1 MSKVLNREQLVE
13 LCTSLAAYLGVKKI
27 ENEDIQERVTRLISI
42 LALHFLEKKNTDE
55 LLNIIANVCA
65 LDNRMNKGE
74 IPTIVDNNKGLGIG
88 VAFQVEDT
96 MHIIGCKE
104 CFDVAKKMTKKNDKV
119 VKGDC

>member
-13 LCTSLAAYLGVKKI
+13 LCTSLAAYLGVTKI
-27 ENEDIQERVTRLISI
+27 ENEDIQERVSRLISI
-42 LALHFLEKKNTDE
+42 LALHFLKNKNTDE

-65 LDNRMNKGE
+65 LDSRMNKGE
-74 IPTIVDNNKGLGIG
+74 MPTILDNNKGLGIG

-104 CFDVAKKMTKKNDKV
+104 CFDVAKKMVKEKDKV
-119 VKGDC
+119 TKGDC

>member
-13 LCTSLAAYLGVKKI
+13 LCTSLAIYLGVTKI
-27 ENEDIQERVTRLISI
+27 ENEDIQGRVSRLISI
-42 LALHFLEKKNTDE
+42 LALHFLENKNTDE

-65 LDNRMNKGE
+65 LDSRMNKGE
-74 IPTIVDNNKGLGIG
+74 MPTIVDNENGLGIG

-119 VKGDC
+119 LKGDC

>member
-13 LCTSLAAYLGVKKI
+13 LCTSLAVYLGVNKI
-27 ENEDIQERVTRLISI
+27 ENEDMQERVSRLISI

-65 LDNRMNKGE
+65 LDSRMNKGE
-74 IPTIVDNNKGLGIG
+74 MPTIVDNENGLGIG

-104 CFDVAKKMTKKNDKV
+104 CFDVAKKMAKENDKV

>member
-1 MSKVLNREQLVE
+1 MSKVLKREQLVE
-13 LCTSLAAYLGVKKI
+13 LCTSLAVYLGVNKI

-55 LLNIIANVCA
+55 LLNIIANICA

-74 IPTIVDNNKGLGIG
+74 MPTIVDNNKGLGVG

-104 CFDVAKKMTKKNDKV
+104 CFDIASKWQKREIKV
-119 VKGDC
+119 TKGDC